1 MQELT
6 YTLDGKSG
14 IATFTIDTPG
24 PVNTIGARLITEL
37 DGAVTRARED
47 GARGVI
53 LGSAKKRSF
62 LDGANL
68 VEIMR
73 DPSPMDLKH
82 LVLELQE
89 TLSRLARSPFPV
101 AAVLTGQTALGGGF
115 ETLLWACDRV
125 FASTGS
131 RMGLPETGVGLFP
144 AAGGADTLRRL
155 VGLETAL
162 DVVMRGR
169 VLPAEAHVPSG
180 LVEMV
185 EPQEAR
191 GAAERWLEAN
201 ASLTNRNYDPGW
213 SEPDIEAQRGTIA
226 KARERYLVCPH
237 RPWLAAALDAIEE
250 GLGLPLDEAARR
262 AADRFAPLILDPNV
276 RNKIDLFFAVTSV
289 GPRLARIDE
298 KKARPADAVAV
309 IGAGLMGQG
318 VAQVSADRG
327 MKVLLYDV
335 DEDTARAGRAR
346 IGATL
351 APLVEKGRWLPER
364 REGLLENIEPTADY
378 GRLADVTLAIENV
391 FEKPS
396 LKQEILARV
405 QEANPDIVFAS
416 NTSTL
421 PMEEISSGSD
431 RPGQVVGMHYFS
443 PVPLMPLL
451 EVVRG
456 PSTSG
461 AALATAVAAG
471 RRQRKTCIIVGDGPG
486 FYTSRTFGVFVMTGF
501 MLAEMGLEPARI
513 DRLALEAGFPQ
524 GPLNVYGTAGGNVI
538 YHAAQAM
545 KERMPGL
552 ITVPGSLVR
561 MYEAGYVGAGKPCF
575 YTRDGEPDA
584 SALEHVA
591 RREDLPTPG
600 DDEAREM
607 LVLSMVN
614 QAFLCLDEGVL
625 EDYASMDLGA
635 ILGVGFP
642 DCWHGPARY
651 VSQKGVRATLER
663 LEEIHDRYGIAHFRP
678 AAEFA
683 KIIAC
688 GVDRGLV

>member
-6 YTLDGKSG
+6 YRIDEKTG
-14 IATFTIDTPG
+14 IATLTIDTPG
-24 PVNTIGARLITEL
+24 PVNTIGSTLITEL
-37 DGAVTRARED
+37 DRAVTRARAD

-53 LGSAKKRSF
+53 LASAKRRSF

-73 DPSPMDLKH
+73 DPSPMNLRH

-101 AAVLTGQTALGGGF
+101 AAVLTGQTALGGGC
-115 ETLLWACDRV
+115 EMLLWACDRV

-155 VGLETAL
+155 AGMETTL
-162 DVVMRGR
+162 DIVLRGR
-169 VLPAEAHVPSG
+169 VLPAEAFERLG
-180 LVEMV
+180 LVTMV
-185 EPQEAR
+185 EPD
-191 GAAERWLEAN
+191 GAVDAAAAWLVDN
-201 ASLTNRNYDPGW
+201 PSMTNRNYDTGW
-213 SEPDIEAQRGTIA
+213 QEPDLDGQRALIE
-226 KARERYLVCPH
+226 KARRRHLACPH
-237 RPWLAAALDAIEE
+237 RPWLAAALDAIED

-262 AADRFAPLILDPNV
+262 AADRFAPLIVDPNV
-276 RNKIDLFFAVTSV
+276 RNKIDLFFAVTSL
-289 GPRLARIDE
+289 GPRLARVDDA
-298 KKARPADAVAV
+298 KARPTDAVAV

-318 VAQVSADRG
+318 VAQVCADAG
-327 MKVLLYDV
+327 MRVLLFDV
-335 DEDTARAGRAR
+335 DEDTARAARER
-346 IGATL
+346 IGRTL
-351 APLVEKGRWLPER
+351 APLVDRGRWLPGR
-364 REGLLENIEPTADY
+364 RDRVLENIEPTVDY
-378 GRLADVTLAIENV
+378 GRLADVDLAIENV
-391 FEKPS
+391 FEKLD
-396 LKQEILARV
+396 LKREILSRV
-405 QEANPDIVFAS
+405 QRANPEIVFAS

-421 PMEEISSGSD
+421 PMQEISAGSD
-431 RPGQVVGMHYFS
+431 RPGNVVGMHYFS

-451 EVVRG
+451 EVIRG
-456 PSTSG
+456 PATSPE
-461 AALATAVAAG
+461 ALATAVTAG
-471 RRQRKTCIIVGDGPG
+471 RRQGKTCIIVGDGPG

-501 MLAEMGLEPARI
+501 FLAEMGLEPARI

-545 KERMPGL
+545 RERMPDL
-552 ITVPGSLVR
+552 IPVPASLVN

-575 YTRDGEPDA
+575 YTPEGEPDA
-584 SALEHVA
+584 SALEHIE
-591 RREDLPTPG
+591 RDHGLPAP
-600 DDEAREM
+600 DEDEAREM

-614 QAFLCLDEGVL
+614 QAFLCLDDGVL
-625 EDYASMDLGA
+625 EDTATMDLGA

-663 LEEIHDRYGIAHFRP
+663 LEQIHDRYGIAYFKP
-678 AAEFA
+678 AAEFSRL
-683 KIIAC
+683 IAC